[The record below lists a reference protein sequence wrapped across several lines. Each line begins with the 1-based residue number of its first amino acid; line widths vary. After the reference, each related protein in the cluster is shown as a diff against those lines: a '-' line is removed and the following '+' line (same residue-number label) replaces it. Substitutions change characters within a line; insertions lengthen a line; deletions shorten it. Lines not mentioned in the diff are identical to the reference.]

1 MVYIMIELLFLL
13 YFIFIQ
19 ILIDYQINKENLLT
33 QHSII

>member
-19 ILIDYQINKENLLT
+19 ILIDYHLIKK
-33 QHSII
+33 IY